1 MSTIYL
7 NDADSLAD
15 LESRIEPEAQAKYRA
30 FKHLRVEAA
39 FIDRVYVVYTPSG
52 LAADRHHRPPKI
64 LGQIKVKNF
73 YCDARQGCR
82 ATLEDCLTGEQQ
94 TVGYVPELC
103 FNYGFFISI
112 PPFSKLRW
120 DARIEPG
127 RGVQRAIIF
136 GLLFK
141 TQSRAEF
148 YSAGCVMAE
157 TPNSFR
163 RLYPDV
169 PLNLQHY

>member
-1 MSTIYL
+1 MAIYL
-7 NDADSLAD
+7 SDSESLAD
-15 LESRIEPEAQAKYRA
+15 LESRIEPEARSRYRA

-39 FIDRVYVVYTPSG
+39 FIDRMYIVYTPTG
-52 LAADRHHRPPKI
+52 LHADRSHRPPQI
-64 LGQIKVKNF
+64 LGQIRVRSFTCN
-73 YCDARQGCR
+73 AVQGCT
-82 ATLEDCLTGEQQ
+82 AVIEDCETGDLQ
-94 TVGYVPELC
+94 TIGYVPSLC
-103 FNYGFFISI
+103 FAYGFFISI

-127 RGVQRAIIF
+127 RGVVRSMSF

-157 TPNSFR
+157 TPNAFA
-163 RLYPDV
+163 RLYPNT
-169 PLNLQHY
+169 PLNLRHY